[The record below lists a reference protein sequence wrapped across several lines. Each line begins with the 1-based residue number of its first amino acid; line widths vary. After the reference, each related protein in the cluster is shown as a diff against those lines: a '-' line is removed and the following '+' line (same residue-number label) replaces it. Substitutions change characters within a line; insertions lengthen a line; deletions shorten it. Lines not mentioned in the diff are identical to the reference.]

1 VTLIDGGCFTEALRC
16 RARSFALCSLD
27 HPLTTYHPTTRLC
40 YLHKR
45 KDLVETH
52 LQPASLEQCEK
63 WKNKIEKKH
72 KRFLRH
78 KERLPIARGIMRAKM
93 QDAETYGGT
102 TTHQPPPT
110 SHQPPATSHQPPA
123 TSHHLRVC

>member
-1 VTLIDGGCFTEALRC
+1 VP
-16 RARSFALCSLD
+16 RSFAFCVRAG
-27 HPLTTYHPTTRLC
+27 PLPHRPTTHRPPARLC

-45 KDLVETH
+45 KDLIETH

-78 KERLPIARGIMRAKM
+78 LERLPIARGIMRAKM

-102 TTHQPPPT
+102 TTHHPPT
-110 SHQPPATSHQPPA
+110 FNFALLMRGPIT
-123 TSHHLRVC
+123 